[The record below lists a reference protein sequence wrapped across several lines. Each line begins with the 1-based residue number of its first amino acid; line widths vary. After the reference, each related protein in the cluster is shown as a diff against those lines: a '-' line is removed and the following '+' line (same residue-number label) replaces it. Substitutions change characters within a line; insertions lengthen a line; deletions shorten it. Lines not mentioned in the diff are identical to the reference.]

1 VSSIHIDNSKLY
13 EIVIGT
19 TVLEPPEVEHL
30 KICEECLEMIRVF
43 VRQVLSKG
51 TTTS

>member
-1 VSSIHIDNSKLY
+1 LY
-13 EIVIGT
+13 EIVMGKR
-19 TVLEPPEVEHL
+19 VLERHEVEHL

-51 TTTS
+51 AATS